1 MYLTWHLIRLL
12 YSVLAT
18 FLGLLPVWLLLCI
31 LYRVTRGFS
40 KTNGRNKRCTPV
52 STLAVLGSG
61 GHTMEMIRLLSG
73 LTEKYYPRH
82 YVVANS
88 DKFSNTKIEEFEQR
102 RSLCAGGDKAYKV
115 YHIPRSREVG
125 QSYFSSIFSTI
136 YSCFCCFPLVR
147 RIHPD
152 LILCNGPGICVPI
165 VFVGLILKYLFLMD
179 VTIVYVESVC
189 RVKTLSLSAQLLYP
203 FIDHL
208 LVQWPQLKERYSG
221 ADFLGR
227 LI

>member
-102 RSLCAGGDKAYKV
+102 RSLCAGGDKA
-115 YHIPRSREVG
+115 
-125 QSYFSSIFSTI
+125 
-136 YSCFCCFPLVR
+136 
-147 RIHPD
+147 
-152 LILCNGPGICVPI
+152 ILCNGPGICVPI